1 MLQSDY
7 VSETSLIG
15 QAFLDNKIIA
25 NHSSVLKSGHFG
37 DVRIGKIWGMM
48 VFMHAMGEHV
58 CPVSLASRLEA
69 DSSLNECGGIDFV
82 LSLDNAVSATQAD
95 QCVKVITAASRRRR
109 VIDSCNDLI
118 QKARDNDGIDDA
130 IGQHVSE
137 LLHEDRDDVV
147 VHHEL
152 NSTVGAAVQQIKDRF
167 ENRETVKGITT
178 GYTRLDE
185 FLGGWTPK
193 RVYILS
199 AASGRGKSAMA
210 LNFMNAAIKDNANV
224 VYISLEMDAVDLAKR
239 LISIRSSINGTS
251 MLSGNLNHSEIENM
265 LHGVKS
271 LSAQKS
277 KSIILDKS
285 GLSIGEITSELRKIH
300 NNQTIDL
307 LMVDYLQL
315 VRGEKSYSRERE
327 VASISASL
335 IDISKMFSCPVIAL
349 SQINDQGQIR
359 ESRSVENDATAVMR
373 IDYVDPENASEE
385 LAPDVWLKVLKNR
398 HGPTGSIPMTFIKTT
413 QTFAIRR

>member
-1 MLQSDY
+1 
-7 VSETSLIG
+7 
-15 QAFLDNKIIA
+15 
-25 NHSSVLKSGHFG
+25 
-37 DVRIGKIWGMM
+37 
-48 VFMHAMGEHV
+48 
-58 CPVSLASRLEA
+58 
-69 DSSLNECGGIDFV
+69 
-82 LSLDNAVSATQAD
+82 
-95 QCVKVITAASRRRR
+95 
-109 VIDSCNDLI
+109 
-118 QKARDNDGIDDA
+118 
-130 IGQHVSE
+130 
-137 LLHEDRDDVV
+137 
-147 VHHEL
+147 
-152 NSTVGAAVQQIKDRF
+152 
-167 ENRETVKGITT
+167 
-178 GYTRLDE
+178 
-185 FLGGWTPK
+185 
-193 RVYILS
+193 
-199 AASGRGKSAMA
+199 MA

-271 LSAQKS
+271 FSAQKS

-335 IDISKMFSCPVIAL
+335 IDISKMFSCPIIAL